1 MQAMLKTTP
10 QEYLEQERR
19 SDTKHEF
26 CNGEIFAMSGAS
38 SAHNLL
44 VANLIASLHGQ
55 VRKRPCRVYP
65 SDMRVQVDNGF
76 VYPDVTVV
84 CGKPEFYDKDN
95 LRNPVIIIEVLSPS
109 TADYDASGKFARYR
123 HLASLQEYL
132 LVAQD
137 QAHVLHY
144 VKQAENRWLLSEY
157 QGIEEFELP
166 SIECRLCLADVY
178 DKVFDS

>member
-1 MQAMLKTTP
+1 MSAVLKLTP
-10 QEYLEQERR
+10 QAYLQQERL

-38 SAHNLL
+38 FAHNLITGNL
-44 VANLIASLHGQ
+44 VRELGNQLK
-55 VRKRPCRVYP
+55 KRPCRALP
-65 SDMRVQVDNGF
+65 SDMRVQLDDGY

-95 LRNPVIIIEVLSPS
+95 LRNPIIVIEVLSPS
-109 TADYDASGKFARYR
+109 TEDYDASGKFARYR
-123 HLASLQEYL
+123 QLASLQEYL

-137 QAHVLHY
+137 CAHVLHY

-157 QGIEEFELP
+157 RDTAEFELP
-166 SIECRLCLADVY
+166 SIECRLSLADVY
-178 DKVFDS
+178 DKVFE

>member
-1 MQAMLKTTP
+1 MSAVLKLST
-10 QEYLEQERR
+10 QDYLHQERL
-19 SDTKHEF
+19 SDTKHEY

-38 SAHNLL
+38 AAHNLISM
-44 VANLIASLHGQ
+44 NIGASLHSQ
-55 VRKRPCRVYP
+55 LKKRPCLVFP
-65 SDMRVQVDNGF
+65 SDMRVQLRDGY

-95 LRNPVIIIEVLSPS
+95 LCNPQVIIEVLSPS

-123 HLASLQEYL
+123 QLDSLQEYL

-137 QAHVLHY
+137 RAHVLHY

-157 QGIEEFELP
+157 QNIDEFELP
-166 SIECRLCLADVY
+166 SIECRLSLIDVY
-178 DKVFDS
+178 EKVFE

>member
-1 MQAMLKTTP
+1 MSAVLKLTP
-10 QEYLEQERR
+10 QAYLDQERS
-19 SDTKHEF
+19 SDTKHEY

-38 SAHNLL
+38 AAHNLITG
-44 VANLIASLHGQ
+44 NLIRELGNQ

-65 SDMRVQVDNGF
+65 SDMRVQLPDGY

-84 CGKPEFYDKDN
+84 CGKPEFYDQDN
-95 LRNPVIIIEVLSPS
+95 LSNPAVVVEVLSPS

-123 HLASLQEYL
+123 QLDSLQEYL

-137 QAHVLHY
+137 RAHVLHY

-157 QGIEEFELP
+157 KDTAEFELP
-166 SIECRLCLADVY
+166 SIECRLSLTDVY
-178 DKVFDS
+178 EKVFE